1 MLYCD
6 KSGCGGCYRL
16 DRDLL
21 ALGLQV
27 LQAHA
32 KELGTMGNRLQ
43 WAGYISSTG
52 VYGDWQGDW
61 VDER

>member
-1 MLYCD
+1 ML
-6 KSGCGGCYRL
+6 SGV
-16 DRDLL
+16 
-21 ALGLQV
+21 QV
-27 LQAHA
+27 LMGH
-32 KELGTMGNRLQ
+32 KEALLNMSSNLE